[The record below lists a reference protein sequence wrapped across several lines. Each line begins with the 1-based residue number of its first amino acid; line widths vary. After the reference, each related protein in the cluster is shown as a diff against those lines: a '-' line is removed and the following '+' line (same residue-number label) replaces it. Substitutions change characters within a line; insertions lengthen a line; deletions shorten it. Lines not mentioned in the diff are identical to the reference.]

1 MGGTGNGPIFASPH
15 CSSPVTLAPCMA
27 FWASITLNSTLLLS
41 PRLGRC
47 FPGFVVQN
55 DGVMDKYVFFDVML
69 ADEAL
74 SGLHIEPYHGPRA
87 LIAISFLSP
96 IVEGLGLVSG

>member
-1 MGGTGNGPIFASPH
+1 M
-15 CSSPVTLAPCMA
+15 
-27 FWASITLNSTLLLS
+27 
-41 PRLGRC
+41 
-47 FPGFVVQN
+47 VQN